1 MSFVQKHT
9 INGATEEKQ
18 NEIIDAINNVS
29 VSVVNV
35 YGCNEPTIY
44 EQFNEIFSISGSQL
58 LLTYTVP
65 SGKYFYLKYAEV
77 SGTNIAEYTIYKN
90 ASLIGKLRTYFGAE
104 LNTVFDFS
112 AGSTYGHRFQDGDVL
127 EIYVNN
133 TRPTSADFDAR
144 IYGVTVTPNCV
155 SAPYV
160 YSQYNE
166 VLSLAGSSSAD
177 ICTYTV
183 PSGKAL
189 YLILAESG
197 GENIAKFDV
206 KVNASIIS
214 SKRSYYGGELF
225 CTFNYGVGE
234 LYGRKLVAGDELK
247 ISVTNNR
254 PTSADFEGRFYG
266 ILIAE

>member
-1 MSFVQKHT
+1 MST
-9 INGATEEKQ
+9 IQIPVPSIEKQ

-35 YGCNEPTIY
+35 YGCNEPTVY
-44 EQFNEIFSISGSQL
+44 EQFEEAFSVSGSQL

-65 SGKYFYLKYAEV
+65 SGKDFYLKSAEV
-77 SGTNIAEYTIYKN
+77 SGANIAEYSVYKN

-104 LNTVFDFS
+104 LNAVFDFS
-112 AGSTYGHRFQDGDVL
+112 SGSTYGNRFQDGDVL

-144 IYGVTVTPNCV
+144 IYGVIVSPNCV
-155 SAPYV
+155 SAPNV
-160 YSQYNE
+160 YNQFNE
-166 VLSLAGSSSAD
+166 ALNLAGNSSAD

-183 PSGKAL
+183 PSGKSF
-189 YLILAESG
+189 YLILAEAG

-214 SKRSYYGGELF
+214 SKRSYYGGELYS
-225 CTFNYGVGE
+225 TFNYGIGE
-234 LYGRKLVAGDELK
+234 FYGKKLVAGDELK

-266 ILIAE
+266 VLIAE